1 MWFAIFDTGKEQIFN
16 RTQRRQL
23 MKSTPCW
30 LGLVMVT
37 LFVFNGT
44 GAALASPV
52 TTTVDVEPA
61 AGQSLVYLPMIGQ
74 GYLLFNDAISA
85 FEPAATA
92 GVFEHAFDAT
102 PDPDGNLI
110 YFTATSAQGPGVF
123 RVPATGGE
131 VVPISVGIPL
141 TMPAGLAI
149 STGGETLFVADS
161 QVDVAHDGA
170 AIKSPAVPLSSH
182 REGAIFRLSAG
193 GVATSGDVATPVAGT
208 EHTTPR
214 GLEVVEENGAE
225 MIYFTGFTG
234 SGPNDDQPAVMKVPA
249 EGGPL
254 TVIAKG
260 APLVEPVGVTVDAN
274 GVVYV
279 TDQAA
284 GGNGLGSVFRITGG
298 NVETLASPVR
308 TGDPAGIALTLDE
321 SLLLVSAL
329 ETNRDSSMVLVID
342 LVGGRQGVVN
352 AVIGANIGSGGL
364 HRAHNRNLLAWCGVT
379 TGGGG
384 IVYRV
389 ELR

>member
-1 MWFAIFDTGKEQIFN
+1 
-16 RTQRRQL
+16 
-23 MKSTPCW
+23 MKSVIRLT
-30 LGLVMVT
+30 GLVVVSLLVVPGM
-37 LFVFNGT
+37 
-44 GAALASPV
+44 GAGDALAS
-52 TTTVDVEPA
+52 TVSTASGAVPGM
-61 AGQSLVYLPMIGQ
+61 GQPPVYLPMIGQ
-74 GYLLFNDAISA
+74 GYLLFNDAVSA
-85 FEPAATA
+85 FEPAASA
-92 GVFEHAFDAT
+92 GVFDHAFDAT
-102 PDPDGNLI
+102 PDPDGTLI

-161 QVDVAHDGA
+161 EVDVAHDEA
-170 AIKSPAVPLSSH
+170 PIKSTAGVRSSH
-182 REGAIFRLSAG
+182 REGGIFRLTTSGAM
-193 GVATSGDVATPVAGT
+193 ATSGSEATLVAGT

-274 GVVYV
+274 GVIYV

-284 GGNGLGSVFRITGG
+284 GGDGLGSVFRITGG
-298 NVETLASPVR
+298 NVETLVARVR

-321 SLLLVSAL
+321 SLLLVSAV
-329 ETNRDSSMVLVID
+329 ETNVDSSMVLVID
-342 LVGGRQGVVN
+342 LATGRLGVVN
-352 AVIGANIGSGGL
+352 QVIGANIGSGGL
-364 HRAHNRNLLAWCGVT
+364 HRAHHSNLLAWCGVT